1 MTTDVKFIY
10 YESKIISLL
19 LQFTMLFGLE
29 LQ

>member
-10 YESKIISLL
+10 YESKIIILL